1 MYNSFEVRNFRC
13 FSKLQIS
20 NLKRVN
26 LITGVNN
33 IGKTAL
39 LEALFLHCGAD
50 NPSLAL
56 KVNSIRGIEVVKVEL
71 GGWANAPWDL
81 LFHEF
86 DTSKKIEMV
95 GENSESGRRW
105 LRLMGLPGPV
115 DLEKLADYI
124 KYGRDKSQIS
134 LFAPSESQKGLYSS
148 EGAKVL
154 ELQYQDEKVQRNYY
168 MIVDT
173 KGIRVEP
180 IPPSPPFPTFYLST
194 RVNPLG
200 KNEVERFGALEIR
213 GEQESVLRV
222 LQLLE
227 PKLKRLSVVVVA
239 GEPIL
244 HGDIGSEQLMPLP
257 VMGEGMVRLANLTIH
272 IGNASNGVVLVDE
285 IENGVHHSILP
296 KVWKAL
302 LVSARQFNT
311 QIFATT
317 HSLECIVAAHQAFSE
332 SVEYDFRL
340 HRLERVKDEIR
351 VMTYDQ
357 EALGAAI
364 DTGFEVR

>member
-1 MYNSFEVRNFRC
+1 M
-13 FSKLQIS
+13 I
-20 NLKRVN
+20 
-26 LITGVNN
+26 
-33 IGKTAL
+33 
-39 LEALFLHCGAD
+39 AD
-50 NPSLAL
+50 P
-56 KVNSIRGIEVVKVEL
+56 
-71 GGWANAPWDL
+71 
-81 LFHEF
+81 
-86 DTSKKIEMV
+86 
-95 GENSESGRRW
+95 
-105 LRLMGLPGPV
+105 
-115 DLEKLADYI
+115 
-124 KYGRDKSQIS
+124 
-134 LFAPSESQKGLYSS
+134 
-148 EGAKVL
+148 
-154 ELQYQDEKVQRNYY
+154 
-168 MIVDT
+168 

-227 PKLKRLSVVVVA
+227 PKLRRLSVVVVA

-317 HSLECIVAAHQAFSE
+317 HSLECIVAAHKAFSE

-340 HRLERVKDEIR
+340 HRLERVKDQIH

-364 DTGFEVR
+364 NTGFEVR

>member
-1 MYNSFEVRNFRC
+1 MYKSFEVRKFRC

-20 NLKRVN
+20 DLKRVN

-56 KVNSIRGIEVVKVEL
+56 KVNSIRGIEIVKVEL
-71 GGWANAPWDL
+71 GGWASAPWDL
-81 LFHEF
+81 LFHKS
-86 DTSKKIEMV
+86 DTSGSIEML
-95 GENSESGRRW
+95 GENTETGRRW
-105 LRLMGLPGPV
+105 LRLRGLPEPV
-115 DLEKLADYI
+115 ESEKLAQYI
-124 KYGRDKSQIS
+124 KYGRDDSQQP
-134 LFAPSESQKGLYSS
+134 LFAPSEFQKGLYTS

-168 MIVDT
+168 LILDP

-180 IPPSPPFPTFYLST
+180 IPPPPPFPTFYLST
-194 RVNPLG
+194 RANPLT
-200 KNEVERFGALEIR
+200 KIEAERFGALEIR
-213 GEQESVLRV
+213 DEQESVVRV
-222 LQLLE
+222 LRLLE
-227 PKLKRLSVVVVA
+227 PELKRLSVIVVA

-244 HGDIGSEQLMPLP
+244 HGDVGSERLIPLP

-285 IENGVHHSILP
+285 IENGVHHSILL

-302 LVSARQFNT
+302 LESARQFNT

-317 HSLECIVAAHQAFSE
+317 HSLECIVAAHKAFSE

-340 HRLERVKDEIR
+340 HRLERMKDEIR
-351 VMTYDQ
+351 VNTYDQ